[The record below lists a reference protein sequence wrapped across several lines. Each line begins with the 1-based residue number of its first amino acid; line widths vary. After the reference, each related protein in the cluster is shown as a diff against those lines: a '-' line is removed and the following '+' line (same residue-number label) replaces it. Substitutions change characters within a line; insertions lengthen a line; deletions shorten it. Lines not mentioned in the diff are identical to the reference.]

1 MTDCASIQDRIP
13 LVANG
18 LSVWTPGEAAH
29 LTACPECAAEWRVVA
44 TVRRLGDTAAGQ
56 VDADRVSQRV
66 MARLA
71 SDRAARRWKIGGGIA
86 GLAAA
91 AAVVLMVRVAAVQ
104 SPSGAATTPSVATA
118 LHVPIAE
125 LESLDTQQLE
135 SVLDWLDQPIG
146 SGAAPDAPHLGDLDD
161 VQLERVLRSLE
172 G

>member
-13 LVANG
+13 LVANAR
-18 LSVWTPGEAAH
+18 SAWSPDEAAH
-29 LTACPECAAEWRVVA
+29 LSACPECAAEWRVVA
-44 TVRRLGDTAAGQ
+44 AVRRLGDVAAGR
-56 VDADRVSQRV
+56 VDADRVSRHV

-71 SDRAARRWKIGGGIA
+71 SDRAARRWRAGGWIA

-91 AAVVLMVRVAAVQ
+91 AAVVLMLRGGSTR
-104 SPSGAATTPSVATA
+104 SPKGEATTPPVATA

-125 LESLDTQQLE
+125 LESLDTAELE
-135 SVLDWLDQPIG
+135 SVLDGLDQPIG

>member
-18 LSVWTPGEAAH
+18 LSSWTPGEAAH
-29 LTACPECAAEWRVVA
+29 FTDCPDCAAEWHIVSTA
-44 TVRRLGDTAAGQ
+44 RRLGDAAAGQ
-56 VDADRVSQRV
+56 VDADRVSRRV

-71 SDRAARRWKIGGGIA
+71 SDRAGRRWRIGGGIA

-91 AAVVLMVRVAAVQ
+91 AAVVLMVRTAVVR
-104 SPSGAATTPSVATA
+104 SPSGAATTPPVAA
-118 LHVPIAE
+118 VLHVPIAE
-125 LESLDTQQLE
+125 LESLDTAELE
-135 SVLDWLDQPIG
+135 SVLDGLDQPLG